1 MRQVQMSPLDQAYHA
16 MQTGDEAAALRF
28 YRLLADAPL
37 FLLLQHEAEGDQ
49 IAPQVYELSDGP
61 VLLAFDSEERLAGFA
76 EGPAPYASLPGR
88 VIAAQMAGQGLWLGL
103 NLGSGAASETLLPP
117 DAMEHLLTLLDVTP
131 QQTEARPQG
140 FAAPDL
146 PAALDEALQAVFARL
161 SGLAVAAV
169 LAGVTYEGRGRGHV
183 LAIIGAQSSAEPA
196 LARAIA
202 EALAFAGLEAATLD
216 VTFMAPEDPG
226 LAQMAQLGRV
236 YEVPA
241 PLAPPEAAIPAAPG
255 SDPSKPPKLR

>member
-1 MRQVQMSPLDQAYHA
+1 MSPLDQAYHA

-28 YRLLADAPL
+28 YRFLADAPL

-61 VLLAFDSEERLAGFA
+61 VLLAFDSEERLAAFA
-76 EGPAPYASLPGR
+76 EGPASYANLPGR
-88 VIAAQMAGQGLWLGL
+88 VIAGQMAGQNMRQGLWLGL
-103 NLGSGAASETLLPP
+103 NLGTGAASETLLPP
-117 DAMEHLLTLLDVTP
+117 EAMQHLLTLLDVAP
-131 QQTEARPQG
+131 EQTEARPHS

-146 PAALDEALQAVFARL
+146 PAALDETLQAAFARL

-169 LAGVTYEGRGRGHV
+169 LAGVTYETRGRGHV
-183 LAIIGAQSSAEPA
+183 LAIIGSQAAAEPA

-241 PLAPPEAAIPAAPG
+241 PVAAPEAAIPTAPG
-255 SDPSKPPKLR
+255 SDPAKPPKLR